1 MKISKIIAREV
12 LDSRGYPTLKTSIF
26 LADGTTASAQ
36 VPSGA
41 STGVHEALE
50 LRDKEKRFFGKGVL
64 KAIENIALIEKKL
77 KNLNVFDQEMLDK
90 TMCELDGTPNKSKL
104 GANAILSVSLAAAR
118 VASIAARMPL
128 YKYLRETCNLKEKE
142 YILPCPMLN
151 IINGGVHADSG
162 LNIQEFMIVPTK
174 QKTFKEA
181 LQAASEVY
189 HTLKNLLAQNNLSTS
204 IGDEGG
210 FAPRIKK
217 HEEVFRLLLKATAK
231 AGYPNMPFAIDCAA
245 SEFYEEA
252 FYYFEGKKLSYKE
265 LSDIYSNFAVNFPII
280 SIEDPFEQ
288 DDWQAWEYFTQKEG
302 KKLNIVGDDLFVTNF
317 DRVEL
322 GIERKAANSVL
333 IKLNQIGTLS
343 ETIKVIYKAKRSGL
357 STIISHR
364 SGETED
370 SFIADLAV
378 AVNSGA
384 IKSGAPARSERL
396 AKYNRL
402 LEIEAELAG
411 KAIFAKDKVFKKK

>member
-12 LDSRGYPTLKTSIF
+12 LDSRGYPTLKTYII

-64 KAIENIALIEKKL
+64 KAVQNVSLIEKKL
-77 KNLNVFDQEMLDK
+77 KNLNVFDQEILDK

-118 VASIAARMPL
+118 VASIAAKMPL
-128 YKYLRETCNLKEKE
+128 YKYLRKTYNLKEKE
-142 YILPCPMLN
+142 YLLPCPMLN

-210 FAPRIKK
+210 FAPKIKK

-411 KAIFAKDKVFKKK
+411 KAIFAKDKAFKKK